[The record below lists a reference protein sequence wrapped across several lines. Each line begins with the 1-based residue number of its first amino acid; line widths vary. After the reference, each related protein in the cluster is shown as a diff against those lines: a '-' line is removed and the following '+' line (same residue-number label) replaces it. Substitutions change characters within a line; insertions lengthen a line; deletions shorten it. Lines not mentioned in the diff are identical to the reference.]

1 MRKALVILVST
12 VAASIVLPAA
22 TAQAQPACG
31 TTPEQWV
38 GYFPGAEHH
47 SYGDTPLD
55 HTITLTDGTLAVDTL
70 INDWKRMPP
79 YGDPTLVGDSLSW
92 TTIESGVPGG
102 AGETNIYKTDGVT
115 CANGVVQAFTG
126 VDKWIYIIPA
136 GPVQV
141 AESPFSASR

>member
-1 MRKALVILVST
+1 MRKALVILVSA
-12 VAASIVLPAA
+12 VAATIGLPAA

-38 GYFPGAEHH
+38 GYFPGAEHY

-92 TTIESGVPGG
+92 TTAESGLPGG
-102 AGETNIYKTDGVT
+102 PGETSVYTTDSVT
-115 CANGVVQAFTG
+115 CANGVVQSFTG
-126 VDKWIYIIPA
+126 VDEWTYSVVA
-136 GPVQV
+136 GPVFRV
-141 AESPFSASR
+141 ESPFSASR